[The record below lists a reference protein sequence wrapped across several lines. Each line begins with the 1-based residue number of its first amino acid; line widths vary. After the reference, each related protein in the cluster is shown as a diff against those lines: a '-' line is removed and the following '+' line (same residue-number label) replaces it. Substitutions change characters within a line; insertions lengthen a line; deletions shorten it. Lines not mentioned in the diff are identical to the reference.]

1 MDKEELYEKV
11 YESVMT
17 EVSDIVRQELNELS
31 VGTVKRAYDK
41 RIASGKPLSDKQE
54 ALYKNYCNLYQ
65 FELDEPLTKFDHC
78 DFRIYFDSD
87 NDRYGVEMY
96 FPQIVSEEY
105 DEFGFVVIGHISE
118 GESIISVDEILIS
131 GFEHEKEQED
141 SFREE
146 LEKCGYKFFSEKD
159 AYDICADILENS
171 GIALST
177 DNFVM
182 MDEVPELLKSKS

>member
-1 MDKEELYEKV
+1 MDKELYNKV

-17 EVSDIVRQELNELS
+17 EVSDMVRQELNELS

-41 RIASGKPLSDKQE
+41 RIASGKPLSAKQE
-54 ALYKNYCNLYQ
+54 ALYKNYSNLYQ

-87 NDRYGVEMY
+87 NDRFGVEMY
-96 FPQIVSEEY
+96 FPKITAEEY
-105 DEFGFVVIGHISE
+105 DQFGFVVMGHIAE
-118 GESIISVDEILIS
+118 GERIITVDEILIS

-141 SFREE
+141 AFGEE
-146 LEKCGYKFFSEKD
+146 LERYSYKFFSGKD

-182 MDEVPELLKSKS
+182 TDEVPKLLK